1 MGIVASIED
10 AVQAPSRLAFAEFE
24 TVTWHQRLES
34 DAATGKPDALATP

>member
-10 AVQAPSRLAFAEFE
+10 AVQAPSRSAFAEFE
-24 TVTWHQRLES
+24 TVAWHQRLES